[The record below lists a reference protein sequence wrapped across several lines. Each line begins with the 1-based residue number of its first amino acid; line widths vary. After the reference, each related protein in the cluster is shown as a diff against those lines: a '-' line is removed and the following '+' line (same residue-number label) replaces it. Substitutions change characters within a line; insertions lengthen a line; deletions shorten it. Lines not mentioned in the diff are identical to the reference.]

1 MAHRLL
7 AESVIKE
14 NIMADNYLE
23 TRYEEV
29 FGAGA
34 KSKNIVKRV
43 NVSLN
48 TLLVKNRSTRRYRQD
63 VAVLPEQLKS
73 IVEVNTKLASAM
85 NRQALR
91 FRLVTTAMQ
100 TTEPTLYSQSY
111 QQKNLESS
119 PSEQEISAAPSVS
132 STVTGSS
139 NSVESITVEAKG
151 EAGYPVYYGA
161 EQLRNILFR
170 EPMRPEAA
178 NAFIIVYSVIPE
190 DRYVDIDLG
199 ISLQSMSL
207 KAVEMGFNCL
217 IKGNID
223 KSAICSM
230 FGDSESGMQ
239 LHPLAA
245 LCIGKSAESIYLK
258 PTDDVSNLEPYTKDS
273 VHYVPKL
280 ELGRLLI

>member
-1 MAHRLL
+1 
-7 AESVIKE
+7 
-14 NIMADNYLE
+14 MADNYLE

-63 VAVLPEQLKS
+63 AHVSPEQLRT

-85 NRQALR
+85 NRQVLR
-91 FRLVTTAMQ
+91 FRIVTDNVTVGNTTADA
-100 TTEPTLYSQSY
+100 TGRAVVDAAVNAVENATENATG
-111 QQKNLESS
+111 NVADC
-119 PSEQEISAAPSVS
+119 AA
-132 STVTGSS
+132 GRIA
-139 NSVESITVEAKG
+139 EEAKF
-151 EAGYPVYYGA
+151 AICSDA
-161 EQLRNILFR
+161 DLLRTVLFR
-170 EPMRPEAA
+170 EQMIPESA

-190 DRYVDIDLG
+190 DRYVDMDLG

-223 KSAICSM
+223 SAKISSL
-230 FGDSESGMQ
+230 FDGAETDVQ
-239 LHPLAA
+239 LHPLAV

-258 PTDDVSNLEPYTKDS
+258 PTDDASELEPYTKEG

-280 ELGRLLI
+280 QIDSLLL

>member
-1 MAHRLL
+1 MFLKFIRD
-7 AESVIKE
+7 
-14 NIMADNYLE
+14 IMADNYLE

-29 FGAGA
+29 FGVGA
-34 KSKNIVKRV
+34 KSKSVVKRI

-48 TLLVKNRSTRRYRQD
+48 TLLVKNRSTRMFRQD
-63 VAVLPEQLKS
+63 AQVSPEQLKA

-85 NRQALR
+85 NRQVLR
-91 FRLVTTAMQ
+91 FRLVTDKFPVHPDAEM
-100 TTEPTLYSQSY
+100 LR
-111 QQKNLESS
+111 
-119 PSEQEISAAPSVS
+119 
-132 STVTGSS
+132 TV
-139 NSVESITVEAKG
+139 
-151 EAGYPVYYGA
+151 
-161 EQLRNILFR
+161 LFR
-170 EPMRPEAA
+170 EQMLPESA

-223 KSAICSM
+223 SAKINSL
-230 FGDSESGMQ
+230 FDEANPGVQ
-239 LHPLAA
+239 LYPLAV

-258 PTDDVSNLEPYTKDS
+258 PTDDASELEPYTKEG

-280 ELGRLLI
+280 QIDSLLL

>member
-1 MAHRLL
+1 
-7 AESVIKE
+7 
-14 NIMADNYLE
+14 MADNYLE

-63 VAVLPEQLKS
+63 AHVSPEQLRT

-85 NRQALR
+85 NRQVLR
-91 FRLVTTAMQ
+91 FRIVTDNVTVGNTTADAKFPIC
-100 TTEPTLYSQSY
+100 TDTESLR
-111 QQKNLESS
+111 
-119 PSEQEISAAPSVS
+119 
-132 STVTGSS
+132 TV
-139 NSVESITVEAKG
+139 
-151 EAGYPVYYGA
+151 
-161 EQLRNILFR
+161 LFR
-170 EPMRPEAA
+170 EQMIPESA

-190 DRYVDIDLG
+190 DRYVDMDLG

-223 KSAICSM
+223 SAKISSL
-230 FGDSESGMQ
+230 FDGAETDVQ
-239 LHPLAA
+239 LHPLAV

-258 PTDDVSNLEPYTKDS
+258 PTDDASELEPYTKEG

-280 ELGRLLI
+280 QIDSVLL

>member
-1 MAHRLL
+1 MFLKFIRD
-7 AESVIKE
+7 
-14 NIMADNYLE
+14 IMADNYLE

-34 KSKNIVKRV
+34 KSKSVVKRM

-63 VAVLPEQLKS
+63 AQVSPEQLKA

-85 NRQALR
+85 NRQVLR
-91 FRLVTTAMQ
+91 FRLVTGNATGGTAV
-100 TTEPTLYSQSY
+100 
-111 QQKNLESS
+111 
-119 PSEQEISAAPSVS
+119 SAKFPVHPDAEMLR
-132 STVTGSS
+132 TV
-139 NSVESITVEAKG
+139 
-151 EAGYPVYYGA
+151 
-161 EQLRNILFR
+161 LFR
-170 EPMRPEAA
+170 EQMLPESA

-199 ISLQSMSL
+199 ISLQTMSL

-223 KSAICSM
+223 SAKINSL
-230 FGDSESGMQ
+230 FDEANPGVQ
-239 LHPLAA
+239 LYPLTV

-258 PTDDVSNLEPYTKDS
+258 PTDDASDLEPYTKEG

-280 ELGRLLI
+280 QIDSLLL

>member
-1 MAHRLL
+1 MFLKFIR
-7 AESVIKE
+7 V
-14 NIMADNYLE
+14 MADNYLE

-34 KSKNIVKRV
+34 KSKSVVKRI

-48 TLLVKNRSTRRYRQD
+48 TLLVKNRSTRRFRQD
-63 VAVLPEQLKS
+63 AQVSPEQLKA

-85 NRQALR
+85 NRQVLR
-91 FRLVTTAMQ
+91 FRLVTDKFPVHPDDEM
-100 TTEPTLYSQSY
+100 LR
-111 QQKNLESS
+111 
-119 PSEQEISAAPSVS
+119 
-132 STVTGSS
+132 TV
-139 NSVESITVEAKG
+139 
-151 EAGYPVYYGA
+151 
-161 EQLRNILFR
+161 LFR
-170 EPMRPEAA
+170 EQMLPESA

-223 KSAICSM
+223 SAKINSL
-230 FGDSESGMQ
+230 FDEAKPGVQ
-239 LHPLAA
+239 LYPLAV
-245 LCIGKSAESIYLK
+245 LCIGKNAESIYLK
-258 PTDDVSNLEPYTKDS
+258 PTDDASELEPYTKEG

-280 ELGRLLI
+280 QIDSLLL